1 MFYWKNKPI
10 WKEIYILHTP
20 ASFSFILQHISWT
33 IKKNGVL
40 IIFLI
45 SALQRHGGYSLIIQL
60 FTSTYLCTVFKQL
73 LTVKVMNSLDILLLD
88 FFWHSIISRVFSLSS
103 ATFDLVCCSFDSWIR
118 ARPTKT
124 KLKCFDF
131 KSGYLALCS
140 EIKTFEWRR

>member
-1 MFYWKNKPI
+1 MDRNLEHYSYLQVS
-10 WKEIYILHTP
+10 IYVLLKKQTNPFLLYCNIFHGL
-20 ASFSFILQHISWT
+20 S
-33 IKKNGVL
+33 KKNGVL

-140 EIKTFEWRR
+140 EI